1 MAYMRDSTA
10 LRIAPKNPPPIVKAT
25 VAPPRR
31 RVATVDAPKV
41 VAKPKTDWRSAMRA
55 SHRRAEAIA
64 ARYAAAGKGWGK
76 SGDVNPF
83 AEPGAREH
91 QAQREANVP
100 TMGSCYETIMQRADV
115 AFAPMRA
122 AQAERDAKAAERKS
136 ITDAKAFH
144 LAQLARNE
152 RFAAEMKAAANEQW
166 RHK

>member
-1 MAYMRDSTA
+1 MAYMRNSTA
-10 LRIAPKNPPPIVKAT
+10 LRIVPKNPPPIVKAT

-83 AEPGAREH
+83 AEPGEREH
-91 QAQREANVP
+91 QAQREAGTP
-100 TMGSCYETIMQRADV
+100 SMGSCYETMMGRYDAAV
-115 AFAPMRA
+115 APLRA
-122 AQAERDAKAAERKS
+122 AQEKRDEAAARKSVADAKL
-136 ITDAKAFH
+136 FH
-144 LAQLARNE
+144 DQQIARNE

-166 RHK
+166 GRK